1 VASSRQWGHVPGG
14 ASATK
19 LVVRDGTGLPAGC
32 SAGGTYKLNEYRR
45 ENWILR
51 DPVVLGTG
59 EKDMIQG
66 RRLLGF
72 VVTAMILFDGA
83 WTAN

>member
-1 VASSRQWGHVPGG
+1 VASSRHWDHLPGG

-19 LVVRDGTGLPAGC
+19 LVFRDGTGLPAGY
-32 SAGGTYKLNEYRR
+32 SAGRTYKLNEYRH

-51 DPVVLGTG
+51 DPVILG